1 MLKIVNNVNK
11 KCNLYAKVWSY
22 AVNVHLW
29 LFDAYEIKSF
39 FKKNSNNDVIVFEIS
54 KSSLHT
60 QLHLLFF
67 STETE
72 RRQTKCLF
80 DHQNKQKK

>member
-1 MLKIVNNVNK
+1 MWGGDDHFTLT
-11 KCNLYAKVWSY
+11 CYL
-22 AVNVHLW
+22 
-29 LFDAYEIKSF
+29 
-39 FKKNSNNDVIVFEIS
+39 NSNNDVIVLEIS

-60 QLHLLFF
+60 QLHLLSF